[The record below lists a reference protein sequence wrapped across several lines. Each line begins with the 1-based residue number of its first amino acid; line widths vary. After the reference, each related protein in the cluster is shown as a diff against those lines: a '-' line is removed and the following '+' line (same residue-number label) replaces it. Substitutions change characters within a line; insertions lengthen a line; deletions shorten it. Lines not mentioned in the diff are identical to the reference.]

1 MNYIIST
8 KKVIAYMDH
17 ELLDELIQ
25 LILILHDENKLKI
38 ITKNLEEI

>member
-1 MNYIIST
+1 
-8 KKVIAYMDH
+8 MDH